1 MRTQINVSRGETP
14 APGVFTHRLINLGVY
29 LLTDTGTDQNL
40 CSSSAGLRGE
50 ATRVSPQ
57 RMHALSRQTEPVV
70 STPGNRLRTEQSRCP
85 SCEQFVKVVGVKE
98 AVCPDCDVVVTE
110 TPITLR
116 ARPVYGEENR
126 SRRRA
131 GGRFTLQYP
140 DRGLGVGTNSKE
152 WDKPWLNPWTTE
164 EYRLG
169 YPLGEI
175 QRMGSR
181 LAVSD
186 PEREHAAKL
195 YRRAH
200 TQGKV
205 KGRSTDGFAA
215 ACLLVAVR
223 QSAGPHAVSERE
235 LLRVSRADRAQL
247 RNARTVLEVKMGEE
261 VPPMQ
266 PGAFLPAAC
275 SQLGTPAPVRQCA
288 RVLLDARAG
297 DPEAVESFSPRTLA
311 AAGLYAAYDVVDDA
325 DAPTLAEFSEVFDVS
340 VSTISRRKGVML
352 AYRSTWE
359 SSPEAT

>member
-1 MRTQINVSRGETP
+1 
-14 APGVFTHRLINLGVY
+14 
-29 LLTDTGTDQNL
+29 
-40 CSSSAGLRGE
+40 
-50 ATRVSPQ
+50 
-57 RMHALSRQTEPVV
+57 MHALSTSTTVV
-70 STPGNRLRTEQSRCP
+70 STSGNSPSTTQSRCP
-85 SCEQFVKVVGVKE
+85 SCEQFVRVVGVTE
-98 AVCPDCDVVVTE
+98 AVCPDCDVVVAE
-110 TPITLR
+110 TPVTLR
-116 ARPVYGEENR
+116 ARPIYGDEDR

-131 GGRFTLQYP
+131 GSRFTLQYP
-140 DRGLGVGTNSKE
+140 DRGLGVGTDSKE
-152 WDKPWLNPWTTE
+152 WDRPWLNPSSTE

-186 PEREHAAKL
+186 PEREHAARL
-195 YRRAH
+195 YREARR
-200 TQGKV
+200 QGHV
-205 KGRSTDGFAA
+205 EGRSADGFAA

-223 QSAGPHAVSERE
+223 QSAGPHAVSGRE
-235 LLRVSRADRAQL
+235 LLGVSRADRAQL

-288 RVLLDARAG
+288 RVLLDARAD

-325 DAPTLAEFSEVFDVS
+325 DAPTLAEFSEVFDVTS
-340 VSTISRRKGVML
+340 STISRRKGVMR
-352 AYRSTWE
+352 AYRSAWE
-359 SSPEAT
+359 ASSETA